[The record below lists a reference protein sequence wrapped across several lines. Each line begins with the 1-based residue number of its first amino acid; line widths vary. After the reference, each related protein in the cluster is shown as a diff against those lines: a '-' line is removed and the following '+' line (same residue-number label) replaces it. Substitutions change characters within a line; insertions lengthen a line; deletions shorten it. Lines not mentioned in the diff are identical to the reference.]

1 MNELFLKEES
11 RYKQEKDEL
20 LINIEDSTKT
30 KQNYEEM
37 IDSLRNDLTLSRETV
52 SALIQENEQCHM

>member
-37 IDSLRNDLTLSRETV
+37 IDSLRNDLTLSREKV

>member
-11 RYKQEKDEL
+11 RYKQEKDEI
-20 LINIEDSTKT
+20 LINIEDSTRT

-37 IDSLRNDLTLSRETV
+37 IDSLRNDLTLSIETV